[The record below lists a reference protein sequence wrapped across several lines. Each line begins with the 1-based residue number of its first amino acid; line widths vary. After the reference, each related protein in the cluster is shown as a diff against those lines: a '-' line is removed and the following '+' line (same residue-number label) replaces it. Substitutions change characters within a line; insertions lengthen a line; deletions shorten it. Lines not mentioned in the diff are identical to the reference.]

1 MQWAMV
7 CGGKCTADPNRR
19 EQEDG
24 AGLLGLVFFP
34 PLFFH
39 LSECKSLSSLAEG
52 SGLDPSQIFRSVAF
66 PLLHPSA
73 GLGLWLMHSA
83 VVLGSCAVAATAG
96 FISVALQGVWEV
108 IKDLREEKPFPGS

>member
-1 MQWAMV
+1 M
-7 CGGKCTADPNRR
+7 G
-19 EQEDG
+19 
-24 AGLLGLVFFP
+24 LGLVFFP